1 MKKIILF
8 LIAFLTSFTTYA
20 QDCEM
25 PLHVVIYQGAQQLDA
40 SSINLMTNKLRQ
52 IVVKNGIVGGSDA
65 STFAIT
71 ADVDVINKE
80 IIAGSPTKYIYVL
93 NVNLYIAN
101 TYDQTI
107 YASTSVEVRCAGNS
121 ETKAF
126 VEGIKRISPNNA
138 EVQAFVKAGKD
149 KILAYYDKNYKNI
162 IKQAKAKAALYEYE
176 EAIFLLMAVPVCS
189 TGYDTCMKEV
199 KNIFQQYIDRQCDE
213 NLANAQAAWM
223 SGFSKENASVAA
235 VFLSEIYPDAACYS
249 DAQALVKEIKKH
261 MGEEWKFEMKQWDG
275 LVDVEKQRLT
285 YAREI
290 AIAFAQNQPD
300 QVVGFL
306 FK

>member
-8 LIAFLTSFTTYA
+8 LVALLTTFSAKA

-25 PLHVVIYQGAQQLDA
+25 PLHVIVYQGAQTLDA
-40 SSINLMTNKLRQ
+40 ASVNLMTNKLRQ

-65 STFAIT
+65 SNFAIT
-71 ADVDVINKE
+71 ANVDEISKE

-93 NVNLYIAN
+93 NVNLYIVD
-101 TYDQTI
+101 TYDRKV
-107 YASTSVEVRCAGNS
+107 YASTTVEVRCAGNS
-121 ETKAF
+121 ATKAY
-126 VEGIKRISPNNA
+126 VEGIKRLSPSNA
-138 EVQAFVKAGKD
+138 EVQAFVKNGKQ

-162 IKQAKAKAALYEYE
+162 IKQARAKASVYEYE
-176 EAIFLLMAVPVCS
+176 EALYLLMAVPVCS
-189 TGYDTCMKEV
+189 TGYDACMAEV
-199 KNIFQQYIDRQCDE
+199 KTIFQQYVDRQCDE

-223 SGFSKENASVAA
+223 SGFSKANASTAA
-235 VFLSEIYPDAACYS
+235 VFLSEIYPDAACYK

-261 MGEEWKFEMKQWDG
+261 MGEEWKFEMKQWDD
-275 LVDVEKQRLT
+275 LVSVEKQRLT

-306 FK
+306 FR

>member
-1 MKKIILF
+1 MKKIIICLMA
-8 LIAFLTSFTTYA
+8 LMASFGAYA

-25 PLHVVIYQGAQQLDA
+25 PLHVVVYQGAQPLDA
-40 SSINLMTNKLRQ
+40 TSINLMTNKLRQ

-65 STFAIT
+65 SNFAIT
-71 ADVDVINKE
+71 ANVDIINKE

-93 NVNLYIAN
+93 NVNLYIAD
-101 TYDQTI
+101 TYDQKI

-126 VEGIKRISPNNA
+126 VEGIKRVSPSNA
-138 EVQAFVKAGKD
+138 DVQAFVKAGKE

-162 IKQAKAKAALYEYE
+162 IKKAKAKAVLYEYE
-176 EAIFLLMAVPVCS
+176 EALFLLMAVPVCS
-189 TGYDTCMKEV
+189 TGYDACMAEV
-199 KNIFQQYIDRQCDE
+199 KTIFQQYVDRLCDE

-223 SGFSKENASVAA
+223 SGFSKENAKRAA

-249 DAQALVKEIKKH
+249 QAQALMKEIKKH

-275 LVDVEKQRLT
+275 IVEVEKQRLT

-300 QVVGFL
+300 QAVSFI
-306 FK
+306 F